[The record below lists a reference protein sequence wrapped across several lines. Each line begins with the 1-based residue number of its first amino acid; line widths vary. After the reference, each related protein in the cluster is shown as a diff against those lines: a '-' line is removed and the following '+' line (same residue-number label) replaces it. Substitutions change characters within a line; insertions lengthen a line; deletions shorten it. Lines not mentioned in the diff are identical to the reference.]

1 VTKLWVPYRR
11 HAATFLI
18 AAVPILGLSLIG
30 LGTGSDLWTWMP
42 LAIAFTPVLIAGIL
56 WLVCL
61 AWDRKLAALASEE
74 GLFLRW
80 SYERDPWRRHVE
92 SLDRK
97 ARRFGPIFTGIAIA
111 VGLLVSVLLHFDD
124 DVDVSPATAWLVPP
138 LLAFGA
144 GGLRLGVH
152 RLEPDR
158 DARRAA
164 PPRRRAL
171 PRGERLLPHRG
182 VPAARRR
189 RAVAQGGDARRGG
202 RGPAP
207 PPHLARLL
215 GTDDDR
221 PRGDR
226 ARAARQDG
234 RGARGRRS
242 SSGRYSARD

>member
-144 GGLRLGVH
+144 GVYVWAFIAWNRI
-152 RLEPDR
+152 
-158 DARRAA
+158 ATRA
-164 PPRRRAL
+164 
-171 PRGERLLPHRG
+171 ERL
-182 VPAARRR
+182 
-189 RAVAQGGDARRGG
+189 RRGG
-202 RGPAP
+202 ELYLGANGFYLTGEYRPLAGVGQWLRAATLVEEGED
-207 PPHLARLL
+207 PHLRL
-215 GTDDDR
+215 TWR
-221 PRGDR
+221 V
-226 ARAARQDG
+226 
-234 RGARGRRS
+234 
-242 SSGRYSARD
+242 SSGRTTTDHEVIVPVPHGKMDEAREAEKLLRALLGED